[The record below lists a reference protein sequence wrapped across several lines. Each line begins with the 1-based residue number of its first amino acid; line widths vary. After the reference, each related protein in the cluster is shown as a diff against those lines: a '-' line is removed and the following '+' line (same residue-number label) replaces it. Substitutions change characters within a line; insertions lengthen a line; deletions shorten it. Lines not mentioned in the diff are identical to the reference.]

1 MKPIRS
7 NDVRFRKEWK
17 ELYDRMRRVLQRFGE
32 DNCAG
37 GDYFVVDR
45 IPITKEHVH
54 MVQIHRLNMLR
65 PEVIKTLQ
73 GVLFDH
79 PEWKIEVFV
88 LSPEEDTI
96 ISPEA
101 GLLLCSDGIIDA
113 LDRSMLPKR
122 YRDFVYEGSRPP
134 PKGLNI

>member
-1 MKPIRS
+1 MKPSRI
-7 NDVRFRKEWK
+7 NDERFRKQWK
-17 ELYDRMRRVLQRFGE
+17 ELYDRIRRVLERFGE

-45 IPITKEHVH
+45 IPRTKEHVH
-54 MVQIHRLNMLR
+54 MVQVHRLHMLR
-65 PEVIKTLQ
+65 PHVVKTLQ
-73 GVLFDH
+73 KVLADF

-88 LSPEEDTI
+88 LSPEEDTF

-122 YRDFVYEGSRPP
+122 YQDFVYEGSRPP
-134 PKGLNI
+134 PKGFKI

>member
-1 MKPIRS
+1 MKPSES
-7 NDVRFRKEWK
+7 NDQRFKREWK
-17 ELYDRMRRVLQRFGE
+17 GLHDRIRRVLQRFGE

-54 MVQIHRLNMLR
+54 MVQIHRLHMLR
-65 PEVIKTLQ
+65 PEVMKTLQ
-73 GVLFDH
+73 SVLVDY

-88 LSPEEDTI
+88 LSPEEYTI

-101 GLLLCSDGIIDA
+101 GLLLCNDGIIDA

-122 YRDFVYEGSRPP
+122 YQDFVYEGSRLP
-134 PKGLNI
+134 PKGFKI